1 MAKRKGFKNFVHG
14 FFFFMGLSMGV
25 IFIWP
30 NILKD
35 ENRKCFINIIK
46 DGSDGKVSIGTV
58 LSIEPQY
65 LLKINSA
72 KNKYKKILFIG
83 DYCFRK

>member
-1 MAKRKGFKNFVHG
+1 MAKRKGYIRFVYG
-14 FFFFMGLSMGV
+14 LLFFTGLSMGI

-30 NILKD
+30 GVLKD
-35 ENRKCFINIIK
+35 EGRKCFFNIIK
-46 DGSDGKVSIGTV
+46 DGSDGSVSLGTV

-72 KNKYKKILFIG
+72 KNKYRKVLYIG
-83 DYCFRK
+83 DYCFR